1 MFEKL
6 LVEWSMTEDA
16 QKILGKHDE
25 SQDWALLAFAS
36 WLDSRGRT
44 THETDKPHTCP
55 SCKQSGG
62 HLYLCPHFAEGF
74 ANSESGQV

>member
-25 SQDWALLAFAS
+25 AQDWALLAFAS
-36 WLDSRGRT
+36 WLDTCGRT
-44 THETDKPHTCP
+44 THEADAPIYC
-55 SCKQSGG
+55 
-62 HLYLCPHFAEGF
+62 
-74 ANSESGQV
+74 QVCGDEILPICGDCNGEN